1 MLQRVI
7 DKAPANTIGG
17 TLSIEPPKIID
28 EKELYGC

>member
-7 DKAPANTIGG
+7 GKALTNTTDGK
-17 TLSIEPPKIID
+17 LLIESPKIID

>member
-7 DKAPANTIGG
+7 DKALANITDGK
-17 TLSIEPPKIID
+17 LSIQPPKIID